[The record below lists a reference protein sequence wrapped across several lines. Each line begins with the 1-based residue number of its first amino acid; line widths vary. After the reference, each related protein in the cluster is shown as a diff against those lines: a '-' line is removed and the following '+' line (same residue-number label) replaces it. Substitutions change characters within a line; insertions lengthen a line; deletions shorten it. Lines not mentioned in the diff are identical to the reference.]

1 MRAAGGW
8 PEGGATKGGR
18 SSRVVTVR
26 PLRARRPGVPSW
38 SRRVQPG
45 RARVVAGADIGLQP
59 ARLGRLPAPA
69 APAPPLRASPSAPA
83 VPPPCLQ
90 CLRARVLA
98 ASPPLLPPSLSRAAL
113 RPTASNCAPPC
124 IASSYWVLII
134 QKKML
139 ISAPAS
145 PAGCTSSAKYS
156 YICNRTNNVIYG
168 PFNIVL
174 SASTPPAHRP

>member
-8 PEGGATKGGR
+8 PPGSAPAVGR

-45 RARVVAGADIGLQP
+45 RARVVAGAAIGLQP
-59 ARLGRLPAPA
+59 AQLGRLPAPA

-113 RPTASNCAPPC
+113 RPTASNCAPPAA
-124 IASSYWVLII
+124 ASRL
-134 QKKML
+134 
-139 ISAPAS
+139 
-145 PAGCTSSAKYS
+145 
-156 YICNRTNNVIYG
+156 RTL
-168 PFNIVL
+168 P
-174 SASTPPAHRP
+174 TPRPPACRPRPPPCRRPADALQRAH

>member
-8 PEGGATKGGR
+8 PPGSAPAVGR
-18 SSRVVTVR
+18 SARVGPAQ
-26 PLRARRPGVPSW
+26 PLCARRPGVPSW

-45 RARVVAGADIGLQP
+45 RARVGAGAAIGLQP
-59 ARLGRLPAPA
+59 AQLGRLPAPA

-83 VPPPCLQ
+83 VTPPCLQ

-98 ASPPLLPPSLSRAAL
+98 ASPPCLPPSLSRAAL

-124 IASSYWVLII
+124 IARSYRVLII

-139 ISAPAS
+139 ISAPSA
-145 PAGCTSSAKYS
+145 PRGRTSSAKYS
-156 YICNRTNNVIYG
+156 YIRNRTNNV
-168 PFNIVL
+168 F
-174 SASTPPAHRP
+174 